1 MSTEK
6 LEKRIEEQQ
15 EQIDMLIELAN
26 NMTEQ
31 FASDQKVIKNHS
43 KTIKSLIL
51 DDGTVVINRGYFIE
65 DSESLENGKKLNITA
80 IGGSLIGLSG
90 MILYLNNQRTIDE
103 EITLDELEE
112 FADRTKSNSD
122 LAFIFLTLGGFLIA
136 IDNFN

>member
-1 MSTEK
+1 MLNGDEFFLIDLCFFVTFSKRSSHHSAHFTGSAILLTNSYSSRNNFSLNSFDSTT
-6 LEKRIEEQQ
+6 LSITFA
-15 EQIDMLIELAN
+15 ID
-26 NMTEQ
+26 
-31 FASDQKVIKNHS
+31 F
-43 KTIKSLIL
+43 
-51 DDGTVVINRGYFIE
+51 G
-65 DSESLENGKKLNITA
+65 SLENGKKLNITA

-103 EITLDELEE
+103 EITLDEFEE